1 MLDLLQQS
9 RGSESVSYNDLDTM
23 ISDITDANFRSVHE
37 LLMEYFS
44 QDDISEF
51 MSVAL
56 GNTAESILQYADDCV
71 TEILEKYWKEQYEEW
86 RNQP

>member
-1 MLDLLQQS
+1 M
-9 RGSESVSYNDLDTM
+9 SYSHLDTM